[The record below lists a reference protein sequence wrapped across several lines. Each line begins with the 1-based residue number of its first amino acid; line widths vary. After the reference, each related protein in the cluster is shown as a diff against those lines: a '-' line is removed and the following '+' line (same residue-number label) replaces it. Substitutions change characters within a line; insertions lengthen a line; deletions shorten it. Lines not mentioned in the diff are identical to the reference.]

1 MPEVVEKKGG
11 LTGDVVLSKEE
22 EETLKLK
29 KLQQKSRDS
38 NGIFGSRSTGWVK
51 VLAEDDDEEVEKP
64 YKKVQLVSS
73 CVEFAL
79 RTWARS
85 DMVIQAGVT
94 VCHHQQSSGSWTLEP
109 DGARSF
115 LPHIER
121 DRVVYMSVSD
131 FSFFLR
137 QGVHEDGDGS
147 VLMFQDGVADGE
159 GAVCVGV
166 EFESLAGDVRVIE
179 ETCERGSGEAVL
191 SVTARRLLWDE
202 CERMLELVGDTMTS
216 SSHNAISLIIGI
228 SDLSSSQV
236 VGSADTRTSSTV
248 SDQPKRRLSKAEKKN
263 KKAVVKNGSDTSV
276 LNNAEESSQ
285 KTEGLEKG
293 MVLVLTASYN
303 IKDGEYEGIR
313 VKVSTPEDSCASS
326 LTAVMSLK
334 L

>member
-1 MPEVVEKKGG
+1 
-11 LTGDVVLSKEE
+11 
-22 EETLKLK
+22 LKLK

-51 VLAEDDDEEVEKP
+51 VTAEEEEKEEEGP
-64 YKKVQLVSS
+64 YKKVQLVSR
-73 CVEFAL
+73 CVESAL

-121 DRVVYMSVSD
+121 DRVVYLSVSD

-137 QGVHEDGDGS
+137 QGLLEDGEGS
-147 VLMFQDGVADGE
+147 VVMFQDGVADGE
-159 GAVCVGV
+159 GPVSVGV
-166 EFESLAGDVRVIE
+166 EFESLSGDVRVIDE
-179 ETCERGSGEAVL
+179 VCERGSGEAVL
-191 SVTARRLLWDE
+191 SITARRLLWDE
-202 CERMLELVGDTMTS
+202 CERMLEHLGDTNAS
-216 SSHNAISLIIGI
+216 SRSAISLIIGI
-228 SDLSSSQV
+228 SDLSSSRDV
-236 VGSADTRTSSTV
+236 VSAETRTSSAV
-248 SDQPKRRLSKAEKKN
+248 SDQPKRRLSKAEKKV
-263 KKAVVKNGSDTSV
+263 KKGVAKNGPDTSV
-276 LNNAEESSQ
+276 LESMEDSAQ

-293 MVLVLTASYN
+293 MVLVLSASYN
-303 IKDGEYEGIR
+303 IKDGAYEGIR
-313 VKVSTPEDSCASS
+313 LKVSTAEDSCSSS